1 MFPGESRLN
10 SVMQLNASLRDQ
22 KDFFLGECYK
32 RAFSKF
38 ENELKKKGGG
48 AKELLCLL
56 GEGAYLFP
64 GGESGNVTTWQE
76 SNQLH

>member
-1 MFPGESRLN
+1 
-10 SVMQLNASLRDQ
+10 MQLNASLRDQ

-38 ENELKKKGGG
+38 ENELKKKKGG

-56 GEGAYLFP
+56 GEVAYLFP
-64 GGESGNVTTWQE
+64 GGSQ
-76 SNQLH
+76 

>member
-1 MFPGESRLN
+1 MFPGESLLN

-38 ENELKKKGGG
+38 ENELKKKGG

-64 GGESGNVTTWQE
+64 GWESGNVAGE
-76 SNQLH
+76 

>member
-1 MFPGESRLN
+1 
-10 SVMQLNASLRDQ
+10 MQLNASLRDQ

-38 ENELKKKGGG
+38 ENELKKKRGCQGVALFVGGS
-48 AKELLCLL
+48 CI
-56 GEGAYLFP
+56 FIS
-64 GGESGNVTTWQE
+64 GGKSVNVTTWQE